1 MLLFGR
7 NGSLLNG
14 RFSSVFNID
23 GWIVGRIIW
32 KKIWSG
38 AVAND
43 IAELSGN
50 ASLAVVCGSLTFGK
64 LNWTLR
70 TTAVLDV
77 DLDFCWS
84 KEVVGIGIGSGLL
97 FSFWSVHAFIV

>member
-1 MLLFGR
+1 MLFSR
-7 NGSLLNG
+7 NGCLLNG
-14 RFSSVFNID
+14 RSGGVFNID
-23 GWIVGRIIW
+23 CWIAGRIIW
-32 KKIWSG
+32 KKIWSS

-50 ASLAVVCGSLTFGK
+50 ASLAVVCSSLAFGK
-64 LNWTLR
+64 LNWTIR

-84 KEVVGIGIGSGLL
+84 KEVVGVGIGSGLL
-97 FSFWSVHAFIV
+97 FSFWSVHTFVV